1 MKSKKARSAKM
12 NFYINAIDKEIC
24 KDGDAPTIGILLCK
38 SKDKWVAEYA
48 LNGINNPMGVSE
60 HPLTQAL
67 PDELQGNLPS
77 IALLEQSG
85 GRA

>member
-48 LNGINNPMGVSE
+48 LNGINNPKGIEDACKRQANEAPE
-60 HPLTQAL
+60 HRYTL
-67 PDELQGNLPS
+67 
-77 IALLEQSG
+77 
-85 GRA
+85 